1 MAVQQESLD
10 NLAEGIAVFGGDG
23 RLKLS
28 NPAYARIWSL
38 RQEDLNGEPHLV
50 ELVEKMK
57 HFFDYGDDW
66 EGFKRETI
74 AGTLERAAGNGR
86 LERVDGSVVEFSS
99 VPLPDGAVLTSFLDV
114 TDSVRVE
121 QALRER
127 NAALE
132 AADRLKSEFIAN
144 VSYQLRTPLNA
155 IMGFAEILANQYFGP
170 LNERQLEYSRA
181 VLDSGQRL
189 LLLIN
194 DILDLATV
202 EAGYMVLERAPV
214 DIPAMLGSVIGLTRD
229 WARKQNL
236 KLDVDYADD
245 IGTIDADE
253 KRLKQ
258 AIFNL
263 ISNAIKFTPPGGRI
277 LVSAERIGG
286 SFVLAV
292 TDTGIGI
299 PAADQERVFG
309 RFERANPQA
318 RQTGAG
324 LGLSLVKSFIEL
336 HGGRVEIDSRLNEGT
351 CIRCILPARSTSEA
365 LAAISAALR
374 PSKDAG

>member
-1 MAVQQESLD
+1 M
-10 NLAEGIAVFGGDG
+10 
-23 RLKLS
+23 
-28 NPAYARIWSL
+28 
-38 RQEDLNGEPHLV
+38 
-50 ELVEKMK
+50 
-57 HFFDYGDDW
+57 
-66 EGFKRETI
+66 
-74 AGTLERAAGNGR
+74 
-86 LERVDGSVVEFSS
+86 
-99 VPLPDGAVLTSFLDV
+99 
-114 TDSVRVE
+114 
-121 QALRER
+121 
-127 NAALE
+127 
-132 AADRLKSEFIAN
+132 
-144 VSYQLRTPLNA
+144 
-155 IMGFAEILANQYFGP
+155 
-170 LNERQLEYSRA
+170 
-181 VLDSGQRL
+181 
-189 LLLIN
+189 
-194 DILDLATV
+194 
-202 EAGYMVLERAPV
+202 
-214 DIPAMLGSVIGLTRD
+214 
-229 WARKQNL
+229 
-236 KLDVDYADD
+236 DYADD

-365 LAAISAALR
+365 LAAISVALR
-374 PSKDAG
+374 TKQGRRLKARPARENPPKRKKGFGDAEALFASWSE

>member
-1 MAVQQESLD
+1 
-10 NLAEGIAVFGGDG
+10 
-23 RLKLS
+23 
-28 NPAYARIWSL
+28 
-38 RQEDLNGEPHLV
+38 
-50 ELVEKMK
+50 
-57 HFFDYGDDW
+57 
-66 EGFKRETI
+66 
-74 AGTLERAAGNGR
+74 
-86 LERVDGSVVEFSS
+86 
-99 VPLPDGAVLTSFLDV
+99 
-114 TDSVRVE
+114 
-121 QALRER
+121 
-127 NAALE
+127 
-132 AADRLKSEFIAN
+132 
-144 VSYQLRTPLNA
+144 
-155 IMGFAEILANQYFGP
+155 
-170 LNERQLEYSRA
+170 
-181 VLDSGQRL
+181 
-189 LLLIN
+189 
-194 DILDLATV
+194 
-202 EAGYMVLERAPV
+202 MVLERAPV
-214 DIPAMLGSVIGLTRD
+214 DIPTMLGSVIGLTRD

-236 KLDVDYADD
+236 KLDVEYAED

-336 HGGRVEIDSRLNEGT
+336 HGGRVEIESRLNEGT
-351 CIRCILPARSTSEA
+351 CIRCILPARSTTEA
-365 LAAISAALR
+365 LAAISVALR
-374 PSKDAG
+374 TNKGAG